1 MRLIMSVMIF
11 TIILISCQT
20 TKEYIIVPLSTPP
33 KIYNIP
39 EMDTDQDLIRAYQQT
54 TIKIAEWQKWYN
66 VQVGSNYYNYKNRR

>member
-20 TKEYIIVPLSTPP
+20 TKEYIHVPLSTPP

-39 EMDTDQDLIRAYQQT
+39 ENFEVI
-54 TIKIAEWQKWYN
+54 
-66 VQVGSNYYNYKNRR
+66 